1 MIFIATKQKL
11 SFLENSLFET
21 YRVFDYTHHR
31 EREFLRP
38 LITLIFYCIT
48 LSPVLE
54 MWLNLAEPLSPT
66 NCNYSWKCKKNS
78 FSLIGTFE

>member
-21 YRVFDYTHHR
+21 YRVFDYTHYR
-31 EREFLRP
+31 EGEFFRP

-54 MWLNLAEPLSPT
+54 MWLNLAEPLSQ
-66 NCNYSWKCKKNS
+66 
-78 FSLIGTFE
+78 LIVIIAGNVQKFHLV